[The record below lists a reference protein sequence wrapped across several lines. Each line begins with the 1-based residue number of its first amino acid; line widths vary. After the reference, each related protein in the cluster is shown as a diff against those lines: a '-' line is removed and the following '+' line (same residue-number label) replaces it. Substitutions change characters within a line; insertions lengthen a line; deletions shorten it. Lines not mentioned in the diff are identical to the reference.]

1 MQQTKCQII
10 RWLAA
15 LCKTISNWIQN
26 AAVTRKFEP
35 KLMQKEMWM
44 GTRWIG
50 LFRIWIRRLC
60 EMESACIWVSVFLNR
75 FCLILLPIH
84 FDMRMHFSFLRNS
97 FVHSFLSSSLSSTRH
112 SSSPLLFSPYPILF
126 SIYRIFRGIFS
137 FPSSQN
143 AFAFSSCKSFSVRFH
158 FRFKNWVFHRIKN
171 YQTTWDFGVVSIVP
185 QSNDWNPMISTR
197 MTKKKNPLK
206 LKTDGAKSLT
216 HIKFSW
222 HFSFFCCLMQKIF
235 SEGVVT
241 M

>member
-26 AAVTRKFEP
+26 GAVTRKFEP

-112 SSSPLLFSPYPILF
+112 SSSPSFSPHNLF
-126 SIYRIFRGIFS
+126 FS
-137 FPSSQN
+137 QFI
-143 AFAFSSCKSFSVRFH
+143 ASFVGFCSLH
-158 FRFKNWVFHRIKN
+158 LKMH
-171 YQTTWDFGVVSIVP
+171 S
-185 QSNDWNPMISTR
+185 
-197 MTKKKNPLK
+197 LK
-206 LKTDGAKSLT
+206 L
-216 HIKFSW
+216 
-222 HFSFFCCLMQKIF
+222 
-235 SEGVVT
+235 
-241 M
+241 